1 MKRILILALALVFM
15 LFALPSGAENAP
27 AYTPGALQQA
37 LFSDAFL
44 RGEIITADLQL
55 RVQPD
60 ELAGMDA
67 DTLARLTQLDDALS
81 KSSLSLG
88 AGLVGD
94 ALRIELGAQYA
105 GQPDAPIAADAALE
119 ISREGLML
127 QSSVLGEEQISAR
140 WETLLAL
147 AGVPAEQIPQIL
159 VLRDSDP
166 QAIIQSLLASVQV
179 FSQSASAMLSPYAK
193 LFDEFYA
200 SLYTEVNENTEDDGR
215 FPAAAK
221 EIGIVFTDQEIGEL
235 LKAISET
242 LRSDTQMGIFC
253 SVLLSLPPE
262 GTLPFSSVFEL
273 CDLMDAIAAEMTD
286 TDYPCVVHFGFD
298 ADSQPL
304 YACATKLLPQDAAVI
319 AHIIFR
325 PESEEEYASLSADFG
340 LLDSE
345 NGMTD
350 GLSAFATFDL
360 DAANALNYEIQIGA
374 DAFQTSETIFSGVL
388 AAASAP
394 LKTDDGMPGCRQ
406 TCDIAILLP
415 GYTQT
420 EETEA
425 TYHLT
430 AQGGEK
436 YESFAQTTIE
446 ADGVQTSGT
455 ETVAMETSPDGPV
468 SVIRGVS
475 RGNLEGTLP
484 YSYDLTLRT
493 RAYDPAAQTLTQRS
507 LETIS
512 IEEMETL
519 KQTVFTHLSA
529 LHGTLQAQLP
539 PELSA
544 LLQASFE

>member
-1 MKRILILALALVFM
+1 LKRILALALALVFM

-37 LFSDAFL
+37 LFSDAFQ

-60 ELAGMDA
+60 ELAGIDSDA
-67 DTLARLTQLDDALS
+67 LARLTQLDDALS
-81 KSSLSLG
+81 KSTFSLG

-119 ISREGLML
+119 ISRDGLML
-127 QSSVLGEEQISAR
+127 QSSVLGKEQISAR

-147 AGVPAEQIPQIL
+147 AGVPAEQITQIL
-159 VLRDSDP
+159 ALRDSDP
-166 QAIIQSLLASVQV
+166 QAIIQSLLSSVQT
-179 FSQSASAMLSPYAK
+179 FSQSASAMLSPYAE
-193 LFDEFYA
+193 LISDFYA
-200 SLYTEVNENTEDDGR
+200 SLYSEVNENTEDDGH

-221 EIGIVFTDQEIGEL
+221 EVALLLTDQEIGDL

-242 LRSDTQMGIFC
+242 LRSDMQLNFLF
-253 SVLLSLPPE
+253 SLFLSQLPE
-262 GTLPFSSVFEL
+262 GTLPFTGIGEL
-273 CDLMDAIAAEMTD
+273 CDLMDAAAAEMTD
-286 TDYPCVVHFGFD
+286 TDYPCVVHVGFD
-298 ADSQPL
+298 TDSQPL
-304 YACATKLLPQDAAVI
+304 YACATKLLPQDAAAI

-325 PESEEEYASLSADFG
+325 PETEEEYASLSVDIG

-350 GLSAFATFDL
+350 GLTGFAVFDL
-360 DAANALNYEIQIGA
+360 DASDELNYEIQIGA

-394 LKTDDGMPGCRQ
+394 FKTGDGMPGYRQ
-406 TCDIAILLP
+406 TNDVTVRFP
-415 GYTQT
+415 GYMQT
-420 EETEA
+420 EKTEI
-425 TYHLT
+425 TQYLT
-430 AQGGEK
+430 ALGGEK
-436 YESFAQTTIE
+436 YESFTRTTIE
-446 ADGVQTSGT
+446 ADGAKTSGT
-455 ETVAMETSPDGPV
+455 ETSTMETSPDGPV
-468 SVIRGVS
+468 STLHGVF

-484 YSYDLTLRT
+484 CSYDLTLRT
-493 RAYDPAAQTLTQRS
+493 KAYDPAAQTLTQRS

-512 IEEMETL
+512 IKEMETL
-519 KQTVFTHLSA
+519 KQTVFTNLSSLRDA
-529 LHGTLQAQLP
+529 LQAQLP
-539 PELSA
+539 PELST

>member
-1 MKRILILALALVFM
+1 MKRILSLALTLVFM

-147 AGVPAEQIPQIL
+147 AGVPAEQIPLIL
-159 VLRDSDP
+159 ALRDADP
-166 QAIIQSLLASVQV
+166 QAILQA
-179 FSQSASAMLSPYAK
+179 FSQSASATLTPYAE
-193 LFDEFYA
+193 LFSEFYA
-200 SLYTEVNENTEDDGR
+200 SLYTEVSENTEDDGR
-215 FPAAAK
+215 LPAAAT
-221 EIGIVFTDQEIGEL
+221 EVALVLTEQEYGEL
-235 LKAISET
+235 LRAISET
-242 LRSDTQMGIFC
+242 LRSDIQLGFP
-253 SVLLSLPPE
+253 LGLFLSLLPE
-262 GTLPFSSVFEL
+262 GTLPFTSTSDL

-286 TDYPCVVHFGFD
+286 TDYPYVVHFGFD

-304 YACATKLLPQDAAVI
+304 YACATKLLPQDAATI

-436 YESFAQTTIE
+436 YESFSQTTIE
-446 ADGVQTSGT
+446 ADGVQTSGSQS
-455 ETVAMETSPDGPV
+455 VAMDTSPDGPV

-519 KQTVFTHLSA
+519 KQNVFTHLSA
-529 LHGTLQAQLP
+529 LRGALQAQLP
-539 PELSA
+539 PELST

>member
-1 MKRILILALALVFM
+1 MKRILALALALVFM
-15 LFALPSGAENAP
+15 LFTLPSGAENAP

-119 ISREGLML
+119 ISRDGLML

-147 AGVPAEQIPQIL
+147 AGVPAEQITQIL
-159 VLRDSDP
+159 ALRDSDP
-166 QAIIQSLLASVQV
+166 QAIIQSLLSSVQT
-179 FSQSASAMLSPYAK
+179 FSQSASAMLSPYAE
-193 LFDEFYA
+193 LISDFYA
-200 SLYTEVNENTEDDGR
+200 SLYSEVNENTEDDGH

-221 EIGIVFTDQEIGEL
+221 EVALLLTDQEIGDL

-242 LRSDTQMGIFC
+242 LRSDMQLNFLF
-253 SVLLSLPPE
+253 SLFLSQLPE
-262 GTLPFSSVFEL
+262 GTLPFTGIGEL
-273 CDLMDAIAAEMTD
+273 CDLMDAAAAEMTD
-286 TDYPCVVHFGFD
+286 TDYPCVVHVGFD
-298 ADSQPL
+298 TDSQPL
-304 YACATKLLPQDAAVI
+304 YACATKLLPQDAAAI

-325 PESEEEYASLSADFG
+325 PETEEEYASLSVDIG

-350 GLSAFATFDL
+350 GLTGFAVFDL
-360 DAANALNYEIQIGA
+360 DAADELNYEIQIGA
-374 DAFQTSETIFSGVL
+374 DAFQTSETIFSSVL
-388 AAASAP
+388 SMTSAP
-394 LKTDDGMPGCRQ
+394 FKTGDGMPGYRQ
-406 TCDIAILLP
+406 TNNTTVRLS

-420 EETEA
+420 EETEV
-425 TYHLT
+425 TQHLT
-430 AQGGEK
+430 AEGGEA
-436 YESFAQTTIE
+436 YESFTKTTIE
-446 ADGVQTSGT
+446 ADGTVTSGT
-455 ETVAMETSPDGPV
+455 ETITMETSPDGPV
-468 SVIRGVS
+468 SVMRGVS

-484 YSYDLTLRT
+484 CSYDLTLRT
-493 RAYDPAAQTLTQRS
+493 KAYDPAAQTLTQRS

-519 KQTVFTHLSA
+519 KQTVFTNLSSLRGA
-529 LHGTLQAQLP
+529 LQAQLP
-539 PELSA
+539 PALSA
-544 LLQASFE
+544 MLQAEAE